1 MTEKPGGSDVSL
13 TETVARPRNTDSN
26 YVAQPGDEFILDGFK
41 WFSSATDGDVALAL
55 ARTGGAGSRGLS
67 LFLIKLRDE
76 QGNMNGIRV
85 HRLKKKWGTKVSPL
99 HRLAYIDHLLT
110 RLPRSGFADGRI
122 GTASLCR
129 SACRRARSRYT
140 HNRYCSQYRTS
151 PPPL

>member
-13 TETVARPRNTDSN
+13 TETIARPRNTAPN

-76 QGNMNGIRV
+76 QGNSNGVRV
-85 HRLKKKWGTKVSPL
+85 HRLKKKWGTKVSFPKL
-99 HRLAYIDHLLT
+99 
-110 RLPRSGFADGRI
+110 S
-122 GTASLCR
+122 
-129 SACRRARSRYT
+129 
-140 HNRYCSQYRTS
+140 
-151 PPPL
+151 